1 MGSDA
6 GWKVEGPR
14 ENITIIKKGF
24 KKALLFCKKVGGGH
38 GPQPHLRRRPWRR
51 LLEGDVDGKHVFAR

>member
-24 KKALLFCKKVGGGH
+24 KKALLFCKKSGGG
-38 GPQPHLRRRPWRR
+38 GSWPPAPPS
-51 LLEGDVDGKHVFAR
+51 LEALEAIIGGGR